1 MLKKVS
7 IIIFSV
13 SLLCIAFM
21 PFITSAIGPQQ
32 TSTLQMNQGMIIQE
46 VPDSF
51 SFNPV
56 FIPFDWSSQEIYIDK
71 ILNPDIA
78 SEIYKVRDQNSDPNG
93 PSDFTSSLHISDFTE
108 VGGTQVITRDKIYFT
123 TLANSIGG
131 IDPLPPA
138 VSDPELFTDF
148 NCGDWASHRSLDQCS
163 NQGQLYKL
171 TSIDDRDAGVMII
184 NGHTNDGGRI
194 GAYSIGLG
202 LRIILN
208 STDGVS
214 PPSILGNQWTGTLT
228 FDLLCFNPGDRVN
241 INCTP
246 L

>member
-7 IIIFSV
+7 LILFSV
-13 SLLCIAFM
+13 SLLGITFM
-21 PFITSAIGPQQ
+21 PFITSALGPVQI
-32 TSTLQMNQGMIIQE
+32 STLQMNQGMIIQE

-51 SFNPV
+51 IFDPA
-56 FIPFDWSSQEIYIDK
+56 FIPFDWSSQEIRINK
-71 ILNPDIA
+71 VLNPNIA

-93 PSDFTSSLHISDFTE
+93 PNGFVSRLHISNFNE
-108 VGGTQVITRDKIYFT
+108 EGGTQIITRDKIYFT
-123 TLANSIGG
+123 TLANSISG

-138 VSDPELFTDF
+138 VSAPGFLTDY
-148 NCGDWASHRSLDQCS
+148 NCGDWAIHRSLDQCS
-163 NQGQLYKL
+163 DQGQLYKL
-171 TSIDDRDAGVMII
+171 TTVDPGDAGVMII
-184 NGHTNDGGRI
+184 NGRDDAGGRL
-194 GAYSIGLG
+194 GAFAIGLG

-228 FDLLCFNPGDRVN
+228 FDLLCFNPTDLVN
-241 INCTP
+241 TDCTP

>member
-7 IIIFSV
+7 LILFSV
-13 SLLCIAFM
+13 SLLGITFM
-21 PFITSAIGPQQ
+21 PFITSAQEPQQ
-32 TSTLQMNQGMIIQE
+32 ISTLQMNQGMIIQE

-51 SFNPV
+51 TFDPV
-56 FIPFDWSSQEIYIDK
+56 FIPFDWSSQEIHIDK
-71 ILNPDIA
+71 ILDPNIA
-78 SEIYKVRDQNSDPNG
+78 SEIYKVRDQNNDPVGPNG
-93 PSDFTSSLHISDFTE
+93 FVSNLHISDFHE

-138 VSDPELFTDF
+138 VSAPGFSTDH
-148 NCGDWASHRSLDQCS
+148 NCGDWTSHRSLDQCN

-171 TSIDDRDAGVMII
+171 TALDPGDAGIMII
-184 NGHTNDGGRI
+184 NGRDDAGGRI

-214 PPSILGNQWTGTLT
+214 PPSILGNRWTGTLT
-228 FDLLCFNPGDRVN
+228 FDLLCFNPTDPSN
-241 INCTP
+241 PDCTP